1 MLTKAFPFGHCPGVR
16 PDSLP
21 RRVLPSLSFIS
32 GGQDFLASESSGEG
46 WRVLF
51 SATQPL
57 VGISTGAHWCR
68 FGSQCCHLV
77 TCTRARTGIAIPAVP
92 TEFDGGALALAQGR
106 GECTSPG
113 PSLPPYMEQ
122 V

>member
-1 MLTKAFPFGHCPGVR
+1 MHTDAGLDLGV
-16 PDSLP
+16 
-21 RRVLPSLSFIS
+21 
-32 GGQDFLASESSGEG
+32 
-46 WRVLF
+46 
-51 SATQPL
+51 AT
-57 VGISTGAHWCR
+57 
-68 FGSQCCHLV
+68 LV